1 MKGNRDE
8 ARKGKGRTPE
18 PLNPGTP
25 EPLRGLEVPAD
36 QLCWRCSL
44 DDLKFD
50 TTDDITVSSGIIGQR
65 RAVDALTM
73 ALEIESVGYNVFVSG
88 RVGTGRTTTVQ
99 KLLESTKARPREL
112 DDKCYVNNFRDPD
125 QPRLLRLPAGK
136 GHELRRDMDDFIEF
150 LVKNVPLL
158 FESDTYQQRRRGI
171 VDGFKER
178 GGVRVREFEKR
189 VATEGFAL
197 VQTGPF
203 MRPELAPIVEKQP
216 AKIDALPALVEEG
229 KIAAARAEEINARYQ
244 ELSAELG
251 AIFKDIRD
259 LEKSARDALV
269 ELDQNIIRPVVEE
282 RLADIEERCNHR
294 KRSHAVKETKNP
306 ARSKCSPLVDYLA
319 EVKDAILA
327 QPDAFRQKPA
337 AEGEAAAPGPQ
348 LPGGPDPYLEF
359 RVNVLVDNSDVK
371 TAPVIFET
379 NPNYKNLFGSI
390 DRVWDRGGQ
399 WRADFSRI
407 KAGSVLRA
415 DHGFLVINAL
425 DALMEPGVWPAL
437 KRTLR
442 NRQLEITG
450 GDPYSA
456 LFGAVGLKPEPV
468 EIDLKV
474 IMIGDPQIYAL
485 LAGADEDF
493 KKVFKVRADF
503 DSVMDLDQAA
513 IGEYVQVIKAL
524 CQKEKLRPFDRS
536 GVRGVIEYGVR
547 LSGRQTKLS
556 TRFNIVSELLTE
568 ASHWASK
575 AGARAV
581 NYEHVREAI
590 NRRRDRVRLLEV
602 KLQEAIRQGTIY
614 IDVTGAKPGQVNGLA
629 VYDTGEYSFGIPTRI
644 TAKTGVGAA
653 GIINIEREA
662 QLSGPTHDKGVYI
675 LSGYL
680 RQKFARRQPLVFSAS
695 ICFEQ
700 SYGGVDGDSASSTEV
715 YALLS
720 DLSGLPI
727 RQDLAVTGS
736 VNQQGEVQPIGG
748 VNWKVE
754 GFFEACMARGNS
766 KSETRNP
773 KSDIRNSGFDIRTY
787 PGGLTGTQ
795 GVIIPRTNLPE
806 LMLRPDV
813 VAAVTAGRFHIYAVG
828 TVDEGIE
835 LLTGVPAGTPDA
847 KGNYPADTVN
857 GKVMKRLAE
866 LVELYE
872 NHRPDRKNRKEKES
886 KPRRP
891 KPRKPKPEKKV
902 RR

>member
-1 MKGNRDE
+1 MKRE
-8 ARKGKGRTPE
+8 SRKGRKGQRDKGRKGRSERVRTLDPSVSQSLV
-18 PLNPGTP
+18 PSPA
-25 EPLRGLEVPAD
+25 LEVTAD
-36 QLCWRCSL
+36 QLCWHCAF

-50 TTDDITVSSGIIGQR
+50 TTDDITVSSETIGQR

-73 ALEIESVGYNVFVSG
+73 ALEIEAVGYNVFVSG
-88 RVGTGRTTTVQ
+88 RVGTGRTTTVR

-136 GHELRRDMDDFIEF
+136 GHELRRDMDEFVDF

-158 FESDTYQQRRRGI
+158 FESDTYQQRRQGI

-203 MRPELAPIVEKQP
+203 QRPELAPIVEKQP

-229 KIAAARAEEINARYQ
+229 KLSAARAEEIKARYA
-244 ELSAELG
+244 ELAAELG

-259 LEKSARDALV
+259 LEKAARDALV

-294 KRSHAVKETKNP
+294 KRTHAAKEAKGP
-306 ARSKCSPLVDYLA
+306 GPGRSKCSPLIDYLA
-319 EVKDAILA
+319 EVKDAVLA
-327 QPDAFRQKPA
+327 QPDVFRQKPP
-337 AEGEAAAPGPQ
+337 AEGEAAAAAPGFQP
-348 LPGGPDPYLEF
+348 PGGPDPYLEF
-359 RVNVLVDNSDVK
+359 RVNVLVDNSDTK

-407 KAGSVLRA
+407 KAGSVLCA

-425 DALMEPGVWPAL
+425 DALVEPGVWPAL

-474 IMIGDPQIYAL
+474 IMIGDPQIYSL

-503 DSVMDLDQAA
+503 DSVMELDRAA
-513 IGEYVQVIKAL
+513 IGEYVQVIKTL

-547 LSGRQTKLS
+547 LAGRSTKLS
-556 TRFNIVSELLTE
+556 TRFNIISELLTE
-568 ASHWASK
+568 ASYWAVK

-602 KLQEAIRQGTIY
+602 KLQEAIQQGSIY

-629 VYDTGEYSFGIPTRI
+629 VYEIGEYAFGIPTRI

-680 RQKFARRQPLVFSAS
+680 RHKFARRQPLIFSAS

-754 GFFEACMARGNS
+754 GFFEACSAR
-766 KSETRNP
+766 
-773 KSDIRNSGFDIRTY
+773 
-787 PGGLTGTQ
+787 GLTGKQ

-813 VAAVTAGRFHIYAVG
+813 VAAVEAGRFHVYAVG
-828 TVDEGIE
+828 TIDEGIE
-835 LLTGVPAGTPDA
+835 LLTGVPAGQADA
-847 KGNYPADTVN
+847 AGNYPADTVN
-857 GKVMKRLAE
+857 GLVMKRLAE

-872 NHRPDRKNRKEKES
+872 NHQPDRKNRKEKEP
-886 KPRRP
+886 KPRKP
-891 KPRKPKPEKKV
+891 KPRKPKPEKRL

>member
-1 MKGNRDE
+1 MKGKSKKGTKGQRDKE
-8 ARKGKGRTPE
+8 AKGGSRTLD
-18 PLNPGTP
+18 PLIPRSPN
-25 EPLRGLEVPAD
+25 PLRPFEVAPD
-36 QLCWRCSL
+36 QLCWHCTL
-44 DDLKFD
+44 DNLTFD
-50 TTDDITVSSGIIGQR
+50 TTDDIGVSSEIVGQR
-65 RAVDALTM
+65 RAVDALNM

-99 KLLESTKARPREL
+99 KLLESTKTRPREL

-136 GHELRRDMDDFIEF
+136 GQEFRRSMDEFIEY

-158 FESDTYQQRRRGI
+158 FESDTYQQQRQVI

-178 GGVRVREFEKR
+178 GGARVREFEKR

-203 MRPELAPIVEKQP
+203 NRPELAPIVEKQP
-216 AKIDALPALVEEG
+216 VKIDALPAQVEEG
-229 KIAAARAEEINARYQ
+229 KLAAARAEEIKARH
-244 ELSAELG
+244 AEL
-251 AIFKDIRD
+251 AAELAVIFKDIRD
-259 LEKSARDALV
+259 LEKAARDALA
-269 ELDQNIIRPVVEE
+269 ELDQSILRPVVEE
-282 RLADIEERCNHR
+282 RLADIEEHCNHR
-294 KRSHAVKETKNP
+294 KRDRAAKGTKNPGP
-306 ARSKCSPLVDYLA
+306 ARSKCSPLTDYLA
-319 EVKDAILA
+319 EVKDAVLA
-327 QPDAFRQKPA
+327 QPDVFRQKPP
-337 AEGEAAAPGPQ
+337 AEGEAATSATPQ
-348 LPGGPDPYLEF
+348 PGGPDPYPDF
-359 RVNVLVDNSDVK
+359 RVNVLVDNSNVK

-390 DRVWDRGGQ
+390 DRVWDRAGQ
-399 WRADFSRI
+399 LRADFTRI
-407 KAGSVLRA
+407 KAGSVLCA

-425 DALMEPGVWPAL
+425 DALVEPGVWPAL

-468 EIDLKV
+468 DIDLKV
-474 IMIGDPQIYAL
+474 IMIGDLQIYSL

-503 DSVMDLDQAA
+503 DSVMDLDKAA
-513 IGEYVQVIKAL
+513 VGEYVRVVKTL
-524 CQKEKLRPFDRS
+524 CDKEKLRPFDRS

-547 LSGRQTKLS
+547 LAGRSTKLS

-568 ASHWASK
+568 ASHWATK
-575 AGARAV
+575 AGAKSV
-581 NYEHVREAI
+581 NYEHVQEAI

-602 KLQEAIRQGTIY
+602 KLQEAIREGTIY

-629 VYDTGEYSFGIPTRI
+629 VYETGEYAFGIPTRI
-644 TAKTGVGAA
+644 TAKTGVGSA

-680 RQKFARRQPLVFSAS
+680 RHKFARRQPLIFSAS

-754 GFFEACMARGNS
+754 GFFEACRAR
-766 KSETRNP
+766 
-773 KSDIRNSGFDIRTY
+773 
-787 PGGLTGTQ
+787 GLTGQQ
-795 GVIIPRTNLPE
+795 GVIIPKSNLPE
-806 LMLRPDV
+806 LMLRRDV
-813 VAAVTAGRFHIYAVG
+813 VAAVEDGRFHLYAVS
-828 TVDEGIE
+828 TIDEGIE
-835 LLTGVPAGTPDA
+835 LLTGVTAGTPDA

-857 GKVMKRLAE
+857 GRVMKRLTE

-872 NHRPDRKNRKEKES
+872 NHQPDRKRRKEKEP

-891 KPRKPKPEKKV
+891 KPRKPKPEKKL